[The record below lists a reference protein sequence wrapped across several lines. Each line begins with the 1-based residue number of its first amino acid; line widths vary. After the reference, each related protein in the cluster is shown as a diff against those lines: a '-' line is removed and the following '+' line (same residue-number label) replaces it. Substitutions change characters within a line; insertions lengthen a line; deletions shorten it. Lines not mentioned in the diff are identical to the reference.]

1 MSRIGTCNMTGFAW
15 LISVLTPLTI
25 FSIVTRQLEYLAGTG
40 NVLKI
45 QNLLHICSEHYE
57 EKETTEKKEPK
68 ESDSREKDA
77 KGKPKETAPK
87 ETKTEEPKPKLDG
100 SHQGVAVLGISLIA
114 MGEEIGAQM
123 ALRTFRHLVSFR

>member
-1 MSRIGTCNMTGFAW
+1 MLS
-15 LISVLTPLTI
+15 
-25 FSIVTRQLEYLAGTG
+25 LAGTG

-57 EKETTEKKEPK
+57 EKEKEAKEPK
-68 ESDSREKDA
+68 ESDSRETKDA
-77 KGKPKETAPK
+77 KGKTKDAAAGAPK
-87 ETKTEEPKPKLDG
+87 EEPKPKLDG

-123 ALRTFRHLVSFR
+123 ALRTFRHLVSVGRLVVGGGWVVIGRRGLMMWRRG

>member
-1 MSRIGTCNMTGFAW
+1 M
-15 LISVLTPLTI
+15 L
-25 FSIVTRQLEYLAGTG
+25 YLAGTG

-57 EKETTEKKEPK
+57 EKEKEAKEPK
-68 ESDSREKDA
+68 ESDSRDSKDA
-77 KGKPKETAPK
+77 KGKQKEAAAAK
-87 ETKTEEPKPKLDG
+87 EEPKSKLDG

-123 ALRTFRHLVSFR
+123 ALRTFRHLVSSSNNLLSSCNSTTC